1 MMNSAPKTI
10 PKALPGGDGYMFHAR
25 IFPGTV
31 APKGM
36 GSPYDGVR
44 AVPYVSQWMKQGPY
58 VEASKD
64 PMAIRTTGLGAYG
77 M

>member
-1 MMNSAPKTI
+1 MLNSAPKTI
-10 PKALPGGDGYMFHAR
+10 PKGLPEDGKMFHAR
-25 IFPGTV
+25 CFPGTV

-44 AVPYVSQWMKQGPY
+44 AVSYVNKWEQRGPY

-64 PMAIRTTGLGAYG
+64 PMAIRTTGLGAFG